1 MNVLL
6 SNLLY
11 CKLRKNMFK
20 RLLEDNKAQVSLEY
34 LVIIVFGVMLVI
46 ITGIMILNLNILVSL
61 AKAKILNYRDNILT
75 SL

>member
-1 MNVLL
+1 MF
-6 SNLLY
+6 
-11 CKLRKNMFK
+11 RK
-20 RLLEDNKAQVSLEY
+20 LLEDKKAQVSLEY

-46 ITGIMILNLNILVSL
+46 NTGLMIINLNILVSL

>member
-1 MNVLL
+1 
-6 SNLLY
+6 
-11 CKLRKNMFK
+11 MFK
-20 RLLEDNKAQVSLEY
+20 RLLEDKKAQVSLEY

-46 ITGIMILNLNILVSL
+46 ITGIMIINLNILISL